1 MSAMPSLPV
10 LGEQNFRQLQQLM
23 QDASGIHLSSNKRS
37 LVAGRLLKRLRHFE
51 LDSYD
56 DYLNRLTHPQ
66 YARERRLVV
75 DLLTT
80 NETYFFR
87 EHAHFEYL
95 GQWLRGRSGPLRL
108 WSAACSSGEEPYSMA
123 MTVAEYARG
132 NEWSILASDL
142 SLSMLGLAEQGIY
155 DMAQA
160 RYFPDG
166 WLHRHCLCGIEDMQ
180 GRLRVQ
186 AWLRAK
192 VQLREINVVQP
203 LPENIG
209 QFDVI
214 FLRNLLIYFDTAQ
227 KQRIV
232 RNLTGRLRPGGL
244 LFIGHAESI
253 HGFNL
258 PLRPVRPSVF
268 ERL

>member
-1 MSAMPSLPV
+1 MSAMPKLPV

-23 QDASGIHLSSNKRS
+23 QDASGIHLSNNKRS
-37 LVAGRLLKRLRHFE
+37 LVAGRLLKRLRHLD

-56 DYLNRLTHPQ
+56 DYLNCLAYPQ

-87 EHAHFEYL
+87 EYAHFEFL
-95 GQWLRGRSGPLRL
+95 GQWLSKRGGPLRL
-108 WSAACSSGEEPYSMA
+108 WSAACSSGEEPYSLA
-123 MTVAEYARG
+123 MTAAEHARG

-142 SLSMLGLAEQGIY
+142 SQSMLEIAEQGIY

-160 RYFPDG
+160 RYFPEG
-166 WLHRHCLCGIEDMQ
+166 WLHRHCLCGIDDMH

-186 AWLRAK
+186 GWLRNK
-192 VQLREINVVQP
+192 VQLREINVIQP
-203 LPENIG
+203 MPESLG

-214 FLRNLLIYFDTAQ
+214 FLRNLLIYFDTQQ

-232 RNLTGRLRPGGL
+232 RNLVERLRPGGL

>member
-1 MSAMPSLPV
+1 
-10 LGEQNFRQLQQLM
+10 
-23 QDASGIHLSSNKRS
+23 
-37 LVAGRLLKRLRHFE
+37 
-51 LDSYD
+51 
-56 DYLNRLTHPQ
+56 
-66 YARERRLVV
+66 
-75 DLLTT
+75 
-80 NETYFFR
+80 
-87 EHAHFEYL
+87 
-95 GQWLRGRSGPLRL
+95 
-108 WSAACSSGEEPYSMA
+108 
-123 MTVAEYARG
+123 
-132 NEWSILASDL
+132 
-142 SLSMLGLAEQGIY
+142 
-155 DMAQA
+155 
-160 RYFPDG
+160 
-166 WLHRHCLCGIEDMQ
+166 MQ